1 MSRATRV
8 IHISLLSVFSTGYV
22 KKVFSRSLPVRVV
35 SGIEYC
41 KHMVRLRREGHI
53 NGKKIPEIIL
63 LNSHDRSS
71 GYQMLP
77 GIFRYVCTNGM
88 VCGNNCGE
96 IHVPYKGDIIG
107 RVIEGDYE
115 CQVFLIRPLT
125 IWRKLKVYPLTV
137 MNNIDSGKQL

>member
-1 MSRATRV
+1 MSCATRV

-115 CQVFLIRPLT
+115 VPGVFDKATDNMEEIKGIPLN
-125 IWRKLKVYPLTV
+125 RDEQY
-137 MNNIDSGKQL
+137 